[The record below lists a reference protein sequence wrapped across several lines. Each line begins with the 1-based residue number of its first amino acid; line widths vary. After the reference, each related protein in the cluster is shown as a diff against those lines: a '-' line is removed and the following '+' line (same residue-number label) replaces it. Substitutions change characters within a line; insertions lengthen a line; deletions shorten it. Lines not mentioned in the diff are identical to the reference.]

1 MSINYGESGNPMPT
15 VAIVGRPNVGKSTLF
30 NRLIGERVA
39 VVHDEPGVTRDRVYG
54 RVEWNGRGFDLID
67 TGGYVPDSTDRFEQ
81 AIREQVLV
89 AIEEADLIL
98 CVVDVTV
105 GVTDLD
111 DAIARL
117 LRESDKPVMV
127 VANKADNQ
135 ERRWQAAEF
144 YGLGFEDVY
153 AVSSTN
159 GTGTGDLLDA
169 VVERLASEQPAA
181 EDERTH
187 IAIIG
192 RPNVGK
198 SSLVNV
204 LLHEERSIVT
214 EVPGTTR
221 DSVNSVLR
229 WDDDE
234 IVLVDT
240 AGLRRKTRIKENV
253 EFYSSL
259 RSQRAIDQCDVAVLL
274 IDAFEG
280 MKNQDIRVLKM
291 AEEKRKGMVIVV
303 NKWDLVDD
311 PEMAEQYAEWIYG
324 RLQTLKYVP
333 MVFISTL
340 REERTEAV
348 MDVAMDVA
356 RERGKRI
363 STSRLNR
370 VMQEAI
376 DNHHPPTY
384 RGNRIEIK
392 YVTQAQSKPP
402 VFLFFANHPQG
413 IQESYRRYLENKLRE
428 HFGFEGVPLIIVFK
442 RK

>member
-1 MSINYGESGNPMPT
+1 MPT

-30 NRLIGERVA
+30 NRLIGECVA

-54 RVEWNGRGFDLID
+54 QVEWNGTVFDLID
-67 TGGYVPDSTDRFEQ
+67 TGGYVPDSTDRFER
-81 AIREQVLV
+81 AIREQVSIAL
-89 AIEEADLIL
+89 EEADLVL

-117 LRESDKPVMV
+117 LLRSTKPTVV

-135 ERRWQAAEF
+135 ERRWQAADF
-144 YGLGFEDVY
+144 YSLGFEEVY
-153 AVSSTN
+153 PVSSTN

-169 VVERLASEQPAA
+169 VVERLSPDEPGEQDDRP
-181 EDERTH
+181 H

-198 SSLVNV
+198 SSLVNA

-221 DSVNSVLR
+221 DAVDAVLR
-229 WDDDE
+229 WDGEE

-259 RSQRAIDQCDVAVLL
+259 RSQRAIEQCDVAVLM

-280 MKNQDIRVLKM
+280 MKKQDIRVLKM

-311 PEMAEQYAEWIYG
+311 PEMVEQYTDWIYG
-324 RLQTLKYVP
+324 RLQTLRYVP
-333 MVFISTL
+333 MVFISAL

-348 MDVAMDVA
+348 LDVAMDVA
-356 RERGKRI
+356 RERDKRI
-363 STSRLNR
+363 STAKLNR

-376 DNHHPPTY
+376 ENHHPPTY

-413 IQESYRRYLENKLRE
+413 LQESYRRYLENQLRE
-428 HFGFEGVPLIIVFK
+428 HFVFEGVPVIIVFK

>member
-1 MSINYGESGNPMPT
+1 MPT

-54 RVEWNGRGFDLID
+54 QVEWNGVAFDLID
-67 TGGYVPDSTDRFEQ
+67 TGGYVPDSTEMFEK
-81 AIREQVLV
+81 AIREQVDI
-89 AIEEADLIL
+89 AIDEADLIL

-117 LRESDKPVMV
+117 LRESEKPTIV
-127 VANKADNQ
+127 VANKADNR

-144 YGLGFEDVY
+144 YSMGFEDVY

-159 GTGTGDLLDA
+159 GSGTGDLLDT
-169 VVERLASEQPAA
+169 VVEQLSPEGPGE

-214 EVPGTTR
+214 EVAGTTR
-221 DSVNSVLR
+221 DAVNSALE
-229 WDDDE
+229 WDDEE

-240 AGLRRKTRIKENV
+240 AGLRRKTRIKGNV
-253 EFYSSL
+253 EFYSTL
-259 RSQRAIDQCDVAVLL
+259 RSERAIEQCDVAVLM

-311 PEMAEQYAEWIYG
+311 PEMAEQYADWIYG

-333 MVFISTL
+333 MVFISVL
-340 REERTEAV
+340 RQERTEAV
-348 MDVAMDVA
+348 LDVAMEVA
-356 RERGKRI
+356 RERDKRI
-363 STSRLNR
+363 KTARLNE
-370 VMQEAI
+370 VMQDAI
-376 DNHHPPTY
+376 DKHHPPTY

-392 YVTQAQSKPP
+392 YATQAQTKPP

-428 HFGFEGVPLIIVFK
+428 HFGFEGVPIIIVFK